1 MKNLKTVIFLKFI
14 GIIRGTP
21 DKRISEGLFCPLFFL
36 FLPFGKRVS
45 AYHIPVSMATGGNNP
60 HYYQV

>member
-1 MKNLKTVIFLKFI
+1 MNNLKTVCFFLFI

-21 DKRISEGLFCPLFFL
+21 DKRISEALFCSLFFL

-45 AYHIPVSMATGGNNP
+45 AYHIPVSMVTGGNNP